1 MRRQALYF
9 TAPYRLA
16 VREEPLAMPLGG
28 QILVQT
34 VLSAISSGT
43 ELLVYRGQV
52 PTDIAVDETI
62 AALSGD
68 FGFPLKYGYAAVG
81 RVLAV
86 GPDVSSDWEGRLV
99 FAFHPHESHFV
110 TTPAEVVPLPAG
122 IAPHQAAFLP
132 NMETAVNLLMD
143 GRPLIG
149 ERVVVVGQGVVGL
162 LTTSLLA
169 RLPVGRLVSLDRYAA
184 RRERSLGLG
193 AQVSVD
199 AEAADVLDRLDQALE
214 DGAPAGGA
222 DLTYELSG
230 NPAALDL
237 AIAATGFD
245 GRVIIGSWYG
255 HKRATIDLGGRF
267 HRSRIRL
274 ISSQVSS
281 LASEWTGRW
290 TKARR
295 LQLAWRMLE
304 HRSPG
309 SCLTELISHRFPFGR
324 AAEAYALLDQQPQHA
339 LQVVLTYDDC

>member
-9 TAPYRLA
+9 TTPYQLT
-16 VREEPLAMPLGG
+16 VREEPLAIPLGG

-34 VLSAISSGT
+34 VLSGISSGT
-43 ELLVYRGQV
+43 ELLIYRGQV
-52 PTDIAVDETI
+52 PTDMAVDDTI

-68 FGFPLKYGYAAVG
+68 FGFPLKYGYAVVG
-81 RVLAV
+81 RVVAV
-86 GPDVSSDWEGRLV
+86 GPDVSSDWESRLV

-110 TTPAEVVPLPAG
+110 TTLAEVVPLPVDMT
-122 IAPHQAAFLP
+122 PDQAVFLP

-149 ERVVVVGQGVVGL
+149 ERVVIIGQGIVGL
-162 LTTSLLA
+162 LTTRLLT
-169 RLPVGRLVSLDRYAA
+169 RLPVGRLISLDRYAA
-184 RRERSLGLG
+184 RRERSLSLG

-199 AEAADVLDRLDQALE
+199 AEATDVLDRMRQALE
-214 DGAPAGGA
+214 DGAPVRGA

-255 HKRATIDLGGRF
+255 HKRGVVDLGGRF

-281 LASEWTGRW
+281 IASEWTGRW

-295 LQLAWRMLE
+295 LQLAWQLLE
-304 HRSPG
+304 HRPPG
-309 SCLTELISHRFPFGR
+309 PRLTELISHRFPLGQ

-339 LQVVLTYDDC
+339 LQVVLTYEGC